1 MKAEILTVALQINE
15 NFNSF
20 TVFTT
25 QKANGLVY
33 DGFTPYTSIDEAIN
47 KAVEMTKVWNSQ
59 WMSTAMGYELITFK
73 TNGTKEVEF
82 IKTK

>member
-25 QKANGLVY
+25 QKFKGLVY
-33 DGFTPYTSIDEAIN
+33 DYFTPYSSIDEATN
-47 KAVEMTKVWNSQ
+47 QAVEMTKLWNSEV
-59 WMSTAMGYELITFK
+59 MSTAKGYELITFK